1 MKGIGEGGA
10 VSHLHRCV
18 EKHIVQGK
26 SKSTKTT
33 LAKNS
38 QQMEGMTWLKLETRK
53 GGIPGNKLANL
64 YKKTSWDGKA
74 LRLNGCHTLEKGDSV
89 L

>member
-1 MKGIGEGGA
+1 MCSSEYGAMKGIGEGGA

-38 QQMEGMTWLKLETRK
+38 QQMEGMT
-53 GGIPGNKLANL
+53 
-64 YKKTSWDGKA
+64 
-74 LRLNGCHTLEKGDSV
+74 
-89 L
+89 